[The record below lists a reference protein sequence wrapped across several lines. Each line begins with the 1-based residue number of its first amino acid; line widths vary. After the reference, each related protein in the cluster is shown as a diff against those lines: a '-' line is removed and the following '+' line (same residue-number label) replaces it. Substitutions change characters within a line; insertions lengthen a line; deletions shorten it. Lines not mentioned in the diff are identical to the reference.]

1 MKETDLNRAE
11 EVLEQM
17 KGVLETIGGDLDELE
32 RRQRELGEALRA
44 IGIPP
49 ESDRMNG
56 IFDEYS
62 RQMRFD
68 AERLEEVRTIWLGM
82 IGQIRKTLTLT
93 GKFANKE
100 E

>member
-1 MKETDLNRAE
+1 MKELDLDTAE
-11 EVLEQM
+11 SILEQM
-17 KGVLETIGGDLDELE
+17 KYVLEQIGGELNELE
-32 RRQRELGEALRA
+32 SLRRKYGEAFRA

-56 IFDEYS
+56 IFEEYKN
-62 RQMRFD
+62 QMQFD

-82 IGQIRKTLTLT
+82 IEQLRKTLTVT

-100 E
+100 